1 MTYDRRKIANSFFLP
16 KRPILR
22 GMASL
27 MDFTGSITRDY
38 AQQILDRSAA
48 DVMRADWEA
57 VGQSLWWS
65 IREHDN
71 NLKKGQCE

>member
-57 VGQSLWWS
+57 VGRSLWWS
-65 IREHDN
+65 ISEHDN

>member
-22 GMASL
+22 GMAL

-38 AQQILDRSAA
+38 HSKFLIDLA
-48 DVMRADWEA
+48 DVMRAD
-57 VGQSLWWS
+57 
-65 IREHDN
+65 
-71 NLKKGQCE
+71 